1 MKRKPW
7 LDRRLTL
14 CSYYYCLRLSEKE
27 FWEELHHLEIPCG
40 KWPPFMG
47 RGFGDAAT
55 HLFESPTGKYLAI
68 VTLKDASKH
77 DGIQVA
83 SLLTHEAVHIWQ
95 AHSRVIGSLND
106 HGDEEEAYA
115 IQAITQELL
124 YSFKEQMYGK

>member
-1 MKRKPW
+1 MKRQPW
-7 LDRRLTL
+7 LDRRLTV
-14 CSYYYCLRLSEKE
+14 CAYYYCLRLSEKE
-27 FWEELHHLEIPCG
+27 FWQELHHLEIPCG
-40 KWPPFMG
+40 RWPSFTASKDS
-47 RGFGDAAT
+47 DATT
-55 HLFESPTGKYLAI
+55 HFFEAEEGKRLAI

-77 DGIQVA
+77 DGIQIA

-124 YSFKEQMYGK
+124 YSFKEQVYGK